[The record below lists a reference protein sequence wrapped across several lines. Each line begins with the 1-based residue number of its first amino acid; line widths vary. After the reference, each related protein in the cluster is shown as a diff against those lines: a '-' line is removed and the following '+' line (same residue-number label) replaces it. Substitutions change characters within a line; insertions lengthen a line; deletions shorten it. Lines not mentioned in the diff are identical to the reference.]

1 MAYYTYI
8 MASRKGGVLYI
19 GVTSD
24 LVKRVYEHKQGL
36 VEGFTRRYNVK
47 MLVYFEIYED
57 VNEAILREKRLKTWQ
72 RQWKVELIEASN
84 KEWRD
89 LYETI
94 L

>member
-24 LVKRVYEHKQGL
+24 LAKRVYEHKQGV